1 MRTPERDD
9 AKSAAILRRIAALR
23 QSVSFGTRKEL
34 PLWCARGSI
43 RSPESAMIETELH
56 TPDIVDIDQHPE
68 AVLALIRQRADAAR
82 TAARLDL
89 FKACAVLSMREQP
102 SAYDFADAVARTLE
116 QALGHRP
123 EWHDPD
129 EERMSFDESWL
140 LRLVE
145 RSLACDT
152 ASVAFLIS
160 SRVPRGKRASVA
172 YLVNGLAERLE
183 AA

>member
-1 MRTPERDD
+1 MTMD
-9 AKSAAILRRIAALR
+9 RIEQIDLIE
-23 QSVSFGTRKEL
+23 GT
-34 PLWCARGSI
+34 A
-43 RSPESAMIETELH
+43 
-56 TPDIVDIDQHPE
+56 QPE

-82 TAARLDL
+82 SAARLDL
-89 FKACAVLSMREQP
+89 FKACAVLSMREHP

-123 EWHDPD
+123 DWNPPGKTEL
-129 EERMSFDESWL
+129 SFDESWL

-145 RSLACDT
+145 RSLACDS

-160 SRVPRGKRASVA
+160 SRVQRGKRASLA
-172 YLVNGLAERLE
+172 YLVNGLAARLE